1 MQHAACSIEQCCL
14 PQEPDFQFLLL
25 TALSNDRVTEVEKE
39 QRKEVKA
46 MRTSETQELS
56 STVAQEME
64 RKRKLAELKQQ
75 QV

>member
-1 MQHAACSIEQCCL
+1 MQHAACSIEQNCL
-14 PQEPDFQFLLL
+14 PQKPDFQFLLL
-25 TALSNDRVTEVEKE
+25 TVLSNDRVTEVEKE